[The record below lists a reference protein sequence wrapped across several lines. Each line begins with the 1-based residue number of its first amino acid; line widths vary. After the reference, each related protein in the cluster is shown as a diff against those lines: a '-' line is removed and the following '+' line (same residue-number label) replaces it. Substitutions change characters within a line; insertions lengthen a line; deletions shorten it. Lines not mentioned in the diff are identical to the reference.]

1 MLRSEYY
8 LLKRKIVVLKKQSI
22 YVHAMD
28 IIIPMKGQ
36 IDSVNVSVSAA
47 IILFEA
53 ARQRIFFIK

>member
-28 IIIPMKGQ
+28 IIN
-36 IDSVNVSVSAA
+36 SSL
-47 IILFEA
+47 II
-53 ARQRIFFIK
+53 Q

>member
-28 IIIPMKGQ
+28 IIIPMKVHRNL
-36 IDSVNVSVSAA
+36 SSHYM
-47 IILFEA
+47 ILMSPML
-53 ARQRIFFIK
+53 AR